1 MSKKKLKRW
10 VEMETFEHVVQPGFE
25 EVYKKNYYL
34 KGKWAN
40 EFFGNMNPV
49 ILELGCGK
57 GEYTIALA
65 RKNPQKS
72 FIGVDI
78 KGARMWRGAK
88 DAMDEHLKN
97 VAFLRTRIELI
108 NSFFSTDEIS
118 EIWLTFPDPQ
128 LKKRRNKKRLT
139 SPRFLN
145 SYNQF
150 LKPGGIIH
158 LKTDNAV
165 LYHYTLNLIKKNQ
178 LEIVKSSEDLYN
190 ADEVTND
197 LAIKTH
203 YEKQFLSQEKKIYYL
218 SFKPA
223 KKKSILEQD
232 ERKRIL

>member
-1 MSKKKLKRW
+1 VGKKKLKRW
-10 VEMETFEHVVQPGFE
+10 FEMEDFEHVVQPGFE
-25 EVYKKNYYL
+25 EVYKKDYYL

-40 EFFGNMNPV
+40 EFFGNRNPV

-57 GEYTIALA
+57 GEYTVALA

-88 DAMDEHLKN
+88 DAMKEQLKN

-108 NSFFSTDEIS
+108 NSFFGTDEIS

-158 LKTDNAV
+158 LKTDNDV
-165 LYHYTLNLIKKNQ
+165 LFHYTLDLIKKNQ
-178 LEIVKSSEDLYN
+178 LKIVRSSEDLYN
-190 ADEVTND
+190 EDDITNY

-203 YEKQFLSQEKKIYYL
+203 YEKQFLSQGRKIYYL

-223 KKKSILEQD
+223 KKNLILEQD
-232 ERKRIL
+232 E

>member
-1 MSKKKLKRW
+1 VGKKKLKRW
-10 VEMETFEHVVQPGFE
+10 VEMEAFEHVVQPGFE
-25 EVYKKNYYL
+25 EVYKKDYYL

-40 EFFGNMNPV
+40 KFFGNMNPV

-108 NSFFSTDEIS
+108 NSFFGTDEIS

-145 SYNQF
+145 VYNQF
-150 LKPGGIIH
+150 LKTGGIIH

-190 ADEVTND
+190 EDEVTND

-203 YEKQFLSQEKKIYYL
+203 YEKQFLSQGEKIYYL

-223 KKKSILEQD
+223 KKNPILEQD